1 MKLRVTT
8 TSNELLFDI
17 PKDTDKSVV
26 ESSLIKDL
34 NGNNLPFIIFTD
46 ICGQNTFVNKNNIIS
61 VRIETAVFIQ
71 DDIHHVRKI

>member
-1 MKLRVTT
+1 MKFRITT
-8 TSNELLFDI
+8 TSNELVFDI

-26 ESSLIKDL
+26 ESSLLKDL

-61 VRIETAVFIQ
+61 IRIETAVVIK
-71 DDIHHVRKI
+71 DGINHVRKI